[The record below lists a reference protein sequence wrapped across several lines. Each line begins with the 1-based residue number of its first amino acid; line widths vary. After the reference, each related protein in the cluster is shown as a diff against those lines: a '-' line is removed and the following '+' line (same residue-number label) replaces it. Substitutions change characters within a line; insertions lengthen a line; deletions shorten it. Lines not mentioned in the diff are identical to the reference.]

1 MTEFDRE
8 YMRERR
14 EDYYRDLRQTL
25 DDEHRRGLNSDPFYG
40 WTQREIDN
48 YNASLNADDLN
59 DVQDPGE
66 QDQDA

>member
-14 EDYYRDLRQTL
+14 EDYYRDLRQTI
-25 DDEHRRGLNSDPFYG
+25 DDEHRRGLNPDPFYG

-48 YNASLNADDLN
+48 YNASLEVDGY
-59 DVQDPGE
+59 DVRESAMEGSE
-66 QDQDA
+66 E